1 MNEGPSINPPDLVAL
16 HEAIAALARGAS
28 VEMTWRDADELDAC
42 RTLLAPGTQVF
53 ASFIPG
59 QTWRQ
64 TVETCATIREAGFEP
79 VPHIAV
85 RHLVSVAALEKLAM
99 DLFTEA
105 QVERALL
112 IAGDLPEA
120 AGPFSASLDVLRS
133 GALAGRGIRRI
144 VVAGHPEGHPQLT
157 RDELR
162 RIEQDKVAFA
172 AKHGLELTFLTQF
185 LFDAK
190 PFLTWARELRAAG
203 VRSRLVVGL
212 AGPAKL
218 DTLVRYAI
226 RCGVG
231 PSIRALTTN
240 PASFTKLV
248 GERGPERIVRAVA
261 AAGVAKEIGNFGIHL
276 YSFGGLARTC
286 AWMRAVADGRF
297 ALDERDG
304 FKARTRLRV
313 SA

>member
-42 RTLLAPGTQVF
+42 RSLLAPGTQVF

-144 VVAGHPEGHPQLT
+144 VVAGHPE
-157 RDELR
+157 
-162 RIEQDKVAFA
+162 DKVAFA

-231 PSIRALTTN
+231 PSIRALTSN

-261 AAGVAKEIGNFGIHL
+261 GAGVGKEIGDFGIHL

-297 ALDERDG
+297 ALDQRDG